1 MMCRKRMS
9 IVIAFCVVIGVAL
22 CLSSCSATNKLID
35 AINDNDIEKAEA
47 ILNGGVDPNKTSI
60 PPSNFWSFF
69 EMSAKRPLSE
79 ACSTGDYE
87 MVKLLIDYGA
97 TAEFVDNTGWS
108 PLRSS
113 LFHYYTD
120 SVKIIELL
128 LNNGADPHR
137 DNTETYAHPVFSAA
151 SMLPKNFDV
160 PYEERSE
167 YDDESARGITEI
179 VKLLLKNESI
189 DMKSIDGQTVLICAT
204 KVGNV
209 YLAEYAMSCGCDKT
223 VMDNYGKTALDY
235 AVELGNEELIELLR

>member
-1 MMCRKRMS
+1 MKKVTA
-9 IVIAFCVVIGVAL
+9 IILVAVLVLAL
-22 CLSSCSATNKLID
+22 CMPFLFRFKTNSLIK
-35 AINDNDIEKAEA
+35 AINNGDYVKVEE
-47 ILNGGVDPNKTSI
+47 ILSDGLDPNKTSI

-79 ACSTGDYE
+79 ACSTGGYE

-97 TAEFVDNTGWS
+97 RAEYVDNTGWS

-167 YDDESARGITEI
+167 YDEESARGITEI

-189 DMKSIDGQTVLICAT
+189 DIKSIDGQTILICAT

-209 YLAEYAMSCGCDKT
+209 HLVEYILACGCDKNII
-223 VMDNYGKTALDY
+223 DSYGKTALDY
-235 AVELGNEELIELLR
+235 AIETENEALIELLR